1 MCVCVCHSGLLN
13 AAVPGAL
20 SERSLHR
27 DVKTAYGQA
36 LLTDEQRVENVS
48 NVLAATKQSLD
59 LPEVSKLS
67 PDLFMDGRCES
78 SFTICVESP
87 YDVQTLI
94 LFMVIFTSDHEVLL
108 DAMWQIV
115 RAGVLRSVNIQNW
128 PELVSV

>member
-1 MCVCVCHSGLLN
+1 MGSSSGECVSKSDEQCDCCLMLPCVCVCASGLLN

-87 YDVQTLI
+87 FVMFKL
-94 LFMVIFTSDHEVLL
+94 
-108 DAMWQIV
+108 
-115 RAGVLRSVNIQNW
+115 
-128 PELVSV
+128 